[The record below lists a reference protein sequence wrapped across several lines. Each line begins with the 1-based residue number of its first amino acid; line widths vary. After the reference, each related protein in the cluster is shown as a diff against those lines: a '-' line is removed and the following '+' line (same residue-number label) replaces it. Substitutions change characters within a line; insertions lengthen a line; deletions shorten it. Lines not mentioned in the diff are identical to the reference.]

1 MKKLVVFFVFLS
13 LISLQAQDTA
23 DVEYIFTISD
33 EFNNSQELIVGKDP
47 FGSDG
52 LDPRFGEVFVPQVPS
67 GQFGARLI
75 LPADSSITTLKDIR
89 FGCFWADGFEHNIDL
104 SYITGSSQLTI
115 DWEWDQT
122 SIYFLMSVYFYNPYN
137 GNLIQ
142 YFDYLSDSSFFNVPV
157 GLEKIRMIVS
167 YNGTLSVPSYQV
179 LTPNGGDTLYIGQI
193 YNINFWLSGA
203 LGLGIYFSSNA
214 GNTWELIAGVPAL
227 PTYYQWIVPNV
238 ISDSCLIMVGGY
250 PCVYDVSDTFFVI
263 VEPVP
268 VELLSFSSSV
278 VDNDVT
284 LSWTTATEINNSGF
298 NIERKQV
305 HSLQSTV
312 VNEEWQT
319 IDFVNGH
326 GTTTE
331 LQSYSFV
338 DENLSA
344 GKYQYRLKQIDFD
357 GTFEYSNVVEAI
369 ILPPAKFSLEQNY
382 PNPFNPST
390 SIQYAI
396 ASRQFVSLKIFNSL
410 GEEVESLVNEYQEAG
425 VHSILYISN
434 LTLPSGVYYYQL
446 KAGEFLRTK
455 KMTILK

>member
-1 MKKLVVFFVFLS
+1 MKKLVVLFVFLS

-33 EFNNSQELIVGKDP
+33 EFNNSQELTIGKDP

-52 LDPRFGEVFVPQVPS
+52 LDPQFGEVFVPQVPS

-75 LPADSSITTLKDIR
+75 LPTDSSITTLKDIR
-89 FGCFWADGFEHNIDL
+89 FGCFWADGFEHNIYL

-167 YNGTLSVPSYQV
+167 YNGTLSVPQYQV
-179 LTPNGGDTLYIGQI
+179 LSPNGGDTLYIGQI
-193 YNINFWLSGA
+193 YNIDFYVDGTPSLC
-203 LGLGIYFSSNA
+203 IYFSSNA
-214 GNTWELIAGVPAL
+214 GNTWELIDCVTVL
-227 PTYYQWIVPNV
+227 PTYYQWTVPNV

-278 VDNDVT
+278 VDDDVT
-284 LSWTTATEINNSGF
+284 LIWTTATEINNSGF
-298 NIERKQV
+298 QVEKRKTQVERSEGWK
-305 HSLQSTV
+305 
-312 VNEEWQT
+312 T
-319 IDFVNGH
+319 ISFANGH

-331 LQSYSFV
+331 PQTYSFV

-344 GKYQYRLKQIDFD
+344 GKYHYRLKQIDFD
-357 GTFEYSNVVEAI
+357 GTFEYSKTIEVEI
-369 ILPPAKFSLEQNY
+369 TSPAKFYLEQNY

-390 SIQYAI
+390 NIQYAI
-396 ASRQFVSLKIFNSL
+396 TSRQFVSLKVYDVL
-410 GEEVESLVNEYQEAG
+410 GKEVATLVNEEKSEGQYE
-425 VHSILYISN
+425 VEFNPKSSIKN
-434 LTLPSGVYYYQL
+434 PASGIYFYQL
-446 KAGEFLRTK
+446 KAGEFIQTR
-455 KMTILK
+455 KMILIK